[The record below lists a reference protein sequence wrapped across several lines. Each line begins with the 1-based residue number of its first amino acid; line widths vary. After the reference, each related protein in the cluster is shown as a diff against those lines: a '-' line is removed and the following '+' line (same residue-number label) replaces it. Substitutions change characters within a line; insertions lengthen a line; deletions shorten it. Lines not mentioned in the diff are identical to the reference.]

1 MHYNLVLF
9 MSMFPGNLIY
19 LWITHIYF
27 AKDIIIK
34 SLLSAVLPPD
44 VQVHVDGGL
53 GLDGDVRAGL
63 LYILVDVC
71 VSTVDLV
78 KE

>member
-1 MHYNLVLF
+1 
-9 MSMFPGNLIY
+9 MFKPCNCAPPVIGNPE
-19 LWITHIYF
+19 T
-27 AKDIIIK
+27 
-34 SLLSAVLPPD
+34 LSAVLPPD